1 LIGWRANDSEIFC
14 IEGMNDLVCMFLS
27 PGCSIL
33 MTNSSNEGKN
43 NIEVL
48 DEYKVRPNEFMEI
61 SMMKKI
67 SGVYR
72 IS

>member
-1 LIGWRANDSEIFC
+1 
-14 IEGMNDLVCMFLS
+14 
-27 PGCSIL
+27 

-48 DEYKVRPNEFMEI
+48 DEYKGRPKEFMEI

-72 IS
+72 IA